1 MASTVGTIKYQNGS
15 KWVDILHPVGSF
27 YFSTE
32 DISPSMLFGGTWAA
46 VANATLRGSTTV
58 GYVGNDTHTITK
70 AEMPNHYHVFDGAW
84 GWTVSIGFNTGHY
97 NIPTRTDLTGNT
109 EVQENPTAG
118 GGKQCRLSS
127 VLTTA
132 LFGTELRRFFGGGV
146 NGIY

>member
-1 MASTVGTIKYQNGS
+1 MANIGTIKYLNGS
-15 KWVDILHPVGSF
+15 EWVDILHPVGSF
-27 YFSTE
+27 YFSRENT
-32 DISPSMLFGGTWAA
+32 SPSSLFGGTWVQVTNAA
-46 VANATLRGSTTV
+46 LRGSTSI
-58 GYVGNDTHTITK
+58 GYTGSDAHTITK
-70 AEMPNHYHVFDGAW
+70 QEMPNHYHVFDGAW

-97 NIPTRTDLTGNT
+97 NIPTRTDLTGNA

-132 LFGTELRRFFGGGV
+132 LFGTELRRFFGGDV